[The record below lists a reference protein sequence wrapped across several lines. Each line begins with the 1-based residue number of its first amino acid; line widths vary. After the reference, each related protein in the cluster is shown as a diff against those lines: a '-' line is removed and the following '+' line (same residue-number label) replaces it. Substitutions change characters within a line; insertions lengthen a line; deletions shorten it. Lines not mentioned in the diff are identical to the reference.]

1 MSFQEKRSIV
11 SLFSN
16 LLISILYLIYILK
29 YHSTT
34 NPLNNNDLA
43 FWGGLILLLVP
54 VKVFGKVVIH
64 IIFIIINKIVTNE
77 DEPNFSDELDK
88 LIELKSL
95 KIAFIIFMS
104 GFVLSMAAIVVGYT
118 ASTMFVLLI
127 SSLILSE
134 VAGDLSQIYFYR
146 KGF

>member
-29 YHSTT
+29 FHSTT

-54 VKVFGKVVIH
+54 VKVFGKIVIH
-64 IIFIIINKIVTNE
+64 IIFLIINKIVTNE

-95 KIAFIIFMS
+95 KIVFIIFMS
-104 GFVLSMAAIVVGYT
+104 GFVLSMAAIVIGYT

>member
-64 IIFIIINKIVTNE
+64 IIFLIINKIVTNE

-118 ASTMFVLLI
+118 ASTMFILLI

>member
-64 IIFIIINKIVTNE
+64 IIFLIINKIVTNE

-88 LIELKSL
+88 LIELKSP

-104 GFVLSMAAIVVGYT
+104 GFILSMAAIVVGYT

>member
-64 IIFIIINKIVTNE
+64 IIFLIINKIVTNE

>member
-16 LLISILYLIYILK
+16 MLISILYLIYILN
-29 YHSTT
+29 YHSST
-34 NPLNNNDLA
+34 NPLNNDDLA

-64 IIFIIINKIVTNE
+64 IIFLIINKIVANE
-77 DEPNFSDELDK
+77 DEPNFNDELDK

-95 KIAFIIFMS
+95 KNVFIIFMS
-104 GFVLSMAAIVVGYT
+104 GFVLSMAAIVIGYT
-118 ASTMFVLLI
+118 ASTMFILLI
-127 SSLILSE
+127 SSLIISE
-134 VAGDLSQIYFYR
+134 AAGDLSQIYFYR